1 MVDFTTIQR
10 RRDAILVSCCRFVDG
25 RIGCWWGR
33 RSMKTKKK
41 WRKINRVL
49 FSLGYVLLLSG
60 HRWCDVMLLLLL
72 LCCWRCSFDLLFK
85 CRKTTTGFCSISYAV
100 CCCCCCRRCFCSVV
114 VIVFSFSFCCCL
126 QPNQPN
132 ERPSTSR
139 LFYFTSFWVDVS
151 LARSLSLSV
160 LCLFFSSALCSV
172 QNKHTYLCI
181 QLNGRINKRIV
192 GENGRTVGRT
202 DSQSDSWT
210 GGWDDRLS
218 VRTTTNGQ
226 DVQC

>member
-1 MVDFTTIQR
+1 MCCSS
-10 RRDAILVSCCRFVDG
+10 LVTD
-25 RIGCWWGR
+25 
-33 RSMKTKKK
+33 
-41 WRKINRVL
+41 
-49 FSLGYVLLLSG
+49 
-60 HRWCDVMLLLLL
+60 DVMLLLLM

-100 CCCCCCRRCFCSVV
+100 CCCCCRRCFCSVV

-139 LFYFTSFWVDVS
+139 LFLFHFILGWCF
-151 LARSLSLSV
+151 ARSLSLSV

-192 GENGRTVGRT
+192 GENGRSVGRT
-202 DSQSDSWT
+202 VNQTHERADETTDCPSGRRQMGKTFSDS
-210 GGWDDRLS
+210 LS
-218 VRTTTNGQ
+218 SSLSTVWRSIGLLLHS
-226 DVQC
+226 VLGRSFGLG